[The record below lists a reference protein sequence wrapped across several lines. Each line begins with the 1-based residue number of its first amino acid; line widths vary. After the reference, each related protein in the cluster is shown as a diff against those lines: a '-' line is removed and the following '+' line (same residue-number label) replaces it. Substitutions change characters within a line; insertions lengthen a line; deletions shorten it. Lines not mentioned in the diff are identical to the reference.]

1 MNHRKIWIAFT
12 VLSLGGVLAACGDDE
27 STGGAGST
35 SSTTTTGTKTTA
47 TTNTGP
53 SNSASSSTGNNNF
66 PAAPALGATQLDRM
80 GRAAVNTALNETF
93 VKTNGGVGPSD
104 DTMRDAAEDNYNA
117 TKDATQWGPTFRVTA
132 ATQLAVLDGL
142 DGVCGNQAA
151 SCTDGKPNIDC
162 YGGLADILM
171 NDRLWASTSY
181 DTCNTYLGQEVK
193 ALTGMGND
201 CGGRRPVDDV
211 IATTYTILSG
221 AAAFD
226 DGITA
231 PQGLHPEAFPYFAP
245 VH

>member
-1 MNHRKIWIAFT
+1 MKNRNLWIAFT
-12 VLSLGGVLAACGDDE
+12 ALSLGSVLVACGDDE

-35 SSTTTTGTKTTA
+35 STTSTGNTA
-47 TTNTGP
+47 STNATSSTNTG
-53 SNSASSSTGNNNF
+53 SASTGNNNF
-66 PAAPALGATQLDRM
+66 PAAPTLGSEQLDRM

-93 VKTNGGVGPSD
+93 VKTIGGVGPSD
-104 DTMRDAAEDNYNA
+104 DTMRDAAEDNFNA

-142 DGVCGNQAA
+142 DGTCGNQAL
-151 SCTDGKPNIDC
+151 SCTDGKPNIEC

-171 NDRLWASTSY
+171 NDRLWVATSY
-181 DTCNTYLGQEVK
+181 DTCTAYLGQEVK

-221 AAAFD
+221 AEMFD

-231 PQGLHPEAFPYFAP
+231 PQSLHPEAFPYFAA

>member
-1 MNHRKIWIAFT
+1 MNNIERYT
-12 VLSLGGVLAACGDDE
+12 VVAALSLGSVLAACGDDE

-35 SSTTTTGTKTTA
+35 STNTTTTTTSSTSTTA
-47 TTNTGP
+47 
-53 SNSASSSTGNNNF
+53 NSGSSSTGNNDF
-66 PAAPALGATQLDRM
+66 PAAPALGPTQLDRM

-93 VKTNGGVGPSD
+93 VKTIGGVGASD
-104 DTMRDAAEDNYNA
+104 DTMREAAEDNFNA
-117 TKDATQWGPTFRVTA
+117 TKDATQWEPTFRVTA

-142 DGVCGNQAA
+142 DGTCGNQAL

-162 YGGLADILM
+162 YGALANILM
-171 NDRLWASTSY
+171 NDRLWVATSY
-181 DTCNTYLGQEVK
+181 DTCTAYLGQEVK
-193 ALTGMGND
+193 ALTGAGND

-221 AAAFD
+221 AATFD

-231 PQGLHPEAFPYFAP
+231 PQSLHPEAFPYFAA